1 MSSLKDRVALIAGGA
16 GEVGEGIVKAFLQAG
31 ATVVV
36 PSRKPER
43 LMDLQIGLGELGN
56 ERFVA
61 VTADVGTPEGAHAV
75 RQTILQRFGQLN
87 AVVASL
93 GGWWQ
98 GKPLVSV
105 PLEDWANVLQNNL
118 TAHLL
123 VARTFLPMLYNQ
135 PGSSYTMI
143 NGGAAFEPVPG
154 AGPVSIAAAAQ
165 LMMKDVLAAEARGR
179 PVRVNTLALMTPVVT
194 RSRPSG
200 RPEWLTADEVGAY
213 CAYLAAAV
221 TNGETIQ
228 LKDHA
233 QVEAIQAQ

>member
-31 ATVVV
+31 ATVIV

-154 AGPVSIAAAAQ
+154 AGPVSITAAAQ
-165 LMMKDVLAAEARGR
+165 LMMKDVLAAEAKGR
-179 PVRVNTLALMTPVVT
+179 PVRVNTLALMMPVVT
-194 RSRPSG
+194 RSRPQG

-213 CAYLAAAV
+213 CAYLAVAE
-221 TNGETIQ
+221 TNGETVK

-233 QVEAIQAQ
+233 QIEAIHQ

>member
-1 MSSLKDRVALIAGGA
+1 MSSLKDRVALIPGGA
-16 GEVGEGIVKAFLQAG
+16 GEVGEGIVKAFLTAG

-43 LMDLQIGLGELGN
+43 LMDLQISLGELGN

-105 PLEDWANVLQNNL
+105 PLEDWANVLHNL

-154 AGPVSIAAAAQ
+154 AGPVSITAAAQ
-165 LMMKDVLAAEARGR
+165 LMMKDVLAAEAKGR
-179 PVRVNTLALMTPVVT
+179 PVRVNTLALMTPIVT
-194 RSRPSG
+194 RSRSQG
-200 RPEWLTADEVGAY
+200 RPEWLTADEVGTY
-213 CAYLAAAV
+213 CAYLANAE

-228 LKDHA
+228 LKDHT
-233 QVEAIQAQ
+233 QIEAIRP